1 MAETIYHEK
10 VQSLK
15 TSLLFLILTLIFAA
29 LFAWRVSAVGFRLT
43 PILFLFIGLFFFLY
57 VLNYQTLKITI
68 TGEAIFLKFGLIRW
82 RTMLENIQSCELDD
96 SPAIIKYGGAG
107 VHFAFVNRIY
117 RAYFNFLEYPRVVIN
132 FINKQGPVQALVFTT
147 RQPERVI
154 EIINSKKYEK

>member
-82 RTMLENIQSCELDD
+82 RTLLENIQSCELDD

-117 RAYFNFLEYPRVVIN
+117 RAYFNFLEHPRVVIN